1 MINISVFL
9 IEQYKDNVSSLRV
22 ENSNLHLRTIKSQQK
37 FIFSKHVVESVRK
50 HMSLLLSGLLVQS
63 ERRLMSYIETQGQT
77 TATQGCQRGK
87 SKAFMCVAWLFPY
100 ITVWIQDIIYVAGR
114 VSVGVLTV

>member
-63 ERRLMSYIETQGQT
+63 ERRLMSYIETQGQ
-77 TATQGCQRGK
+77 QHRGLRGGK
-87 SKAFMCVAWLFPY
+87 VKHSCVLHDSFHTSLSEYKTLYMW
-100 ITVWIQDIIYVAGR
+100 R
-114 VSVGVLTV
+114 GV

>member
-9 IEQYKDNVSSLRV
+9 IEQYKDNVSSLQV

-87 SKAFMCVAWLFPY
+87 VKHSCVLHDSFHTSLSEYKTLYMW
-100 ITVWIQDIIYVAGR
+100 R
-114 VSVGVLTV
+114 GV